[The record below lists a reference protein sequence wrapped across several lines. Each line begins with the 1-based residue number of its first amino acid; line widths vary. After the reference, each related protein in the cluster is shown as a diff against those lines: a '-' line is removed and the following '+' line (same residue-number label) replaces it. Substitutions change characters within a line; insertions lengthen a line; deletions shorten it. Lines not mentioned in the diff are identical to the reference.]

1 MMEILNSLE
10 ENYFLSR
17 FFALALTLFFLTTL
31 CSHTYTI
38 SALEFEIGVK
48 PGDWIEYEIDWIVPP
63 SYAESYPVWTR
74 REITDLDDA
83 TVTMIITQEMSNG
96 SVSEKTEEGN
106 IESGTGAAA
115 MIFIP
120 ANLEIGDQVSIQGFN
135 DVRII
140 SESRRVYLEIERVV
154 LFANFSDMGFDISI
168 FWDKEKGTAL
178 EITSAHST
186 LGVKTTKIAATN
198 LWSSERSD
206 DNPVGFETL
215 VFIGFFIA
223 MLLTLLLYVRLRRR
237 KKRRARKRSS
247 AALKLACGIPH

>member
-1 MMEILNSLE
+1 MSLVGMLMLMEIPNRLDE
-10 ENYFLSR
+10 KYFLLHL
-17 FFALALTLFFLTTL
+17 FALILTLFLLTTL
-31 CSHTYTI
+31 SPYAYVI
-38 SALEFEIGVK
+38 SALGFEIGVK
-48 PGDWIEYEIDWIVPP
+48 PGDSIEYEINWIIPP
-63 SYAESYPVWTR
+63 SYAGPYPVWIR
-74 REITDLDDA
+74 REITDLDGA

-120 ANLEIGDQVSIQGFN
+120 ANLEVGDQVSIQGFD

-140 SESRRVYLEIERVV
+140 GESRRVYLEIERVV

-178 EITSAHST
+178 EITTSHST

-198 LWSSERSD
+198 LWSSESLD
-206 DNPVGFETL
+206 DNLVGFETS
-215 VFIGFFIA
+215 VFIVFSIA
-223 MLLTLLLYVRLRRR
+223 MLLALLLYVRSRRR
-237 KKRRARKRSS
+237 KKRRQKKRSS
-247 AALKLACGIPH
+247 A

>member
-1 MMEILNSLE
+1 MSLVGILVLMEILNRLE
-10 ENYFLSR
+10 EKYFLLHL
-17 FFALALTLFFLTTL
+17 FALGLTLFFLTTL
-31 CSHTYTI
+31 CSHAYTI
-38 SALEFEIGVK
+38 SALEFEIAVK
-48 PGDWIEYEIDWIVPP
+48 PGDWIEYQIDWIVPP
-63 SYAESYPVWTR
+63 YAESYPIRTR
-74 REITDLDDA
+74 REITDLDGA
-83 TVTMIITQEMSNG
+83 TVTMIITLEMSNG

-120 ANLEIGDQVSIQGFN
+120 ANLEAGDQVSIQGFD

-140 SESRRVYLEIERVV
+140 SESRGVYLEIERAV

-178 EITSAHST
+178 EITSSHST

-198 LWSSERSD
+198 LWSSERLD

-215 VFIGFFIA
+215 VFIVFFIA

-247 AALKLACGIPH
+247 V

>member
-1 MMEILNSLE
+1 MSLVGILVLMEILNRLE
-10 ENYFLSR
+10 EKYFLSHL
-17 FFALALTLFFLTTL
+17 FALALTLFFLTTI
-31 CSHTYTI
+31 CSHAYTI

-48 PGDWIEYEIDWIVPP
+48 PGDWIEYQIDWIVPP
-63 SYAESYPVWTR
+63 SYAESYPIRTK
-74 REITDLDDA
+74 REITDLDGA
-83 TVTMIITQEMSNG
+83 TVTMIITLEMSNG

-120 ANLEIGDQVSIQGFN
+120 ANLEAGDQVSIQGFD

-140 SESRRVYLEIERVV
+140 SESRGVYLEIERVV

-178 EITSAHST
+178 EITSSHST

-198 LWSSERSD
+198 LLSFEPSD

-215 VFIGFFIA
+215 VFMVFSIA

-237 KKRRARKRSS
+237 KKRRKKKRSS
-247 AALKLACGIPH
+247 I